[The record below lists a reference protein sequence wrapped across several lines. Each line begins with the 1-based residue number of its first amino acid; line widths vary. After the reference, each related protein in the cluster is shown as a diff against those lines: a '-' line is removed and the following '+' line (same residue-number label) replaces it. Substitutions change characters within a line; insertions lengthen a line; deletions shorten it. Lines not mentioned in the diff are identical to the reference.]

1 MAIDPNIIKKIHDL
15 MRLSSSANE
24 NEAAAAFAKAQ
35 ELLTKHR
42 ISMVEIEDAV
52 SKENA
57 PSITG
62 TVIDQGKRI
71 ITWKTNLLHVICK
84 LNGCFDYTWHTHE
97 KAGVNINGFENDV
110 EIVKYMYDSIVQQ
123 IEFLATRAR
132 ELKLGDGKTFYNNY
146 KLGIVS
152 AVNRRLTEANE
163 EAKKPYAGTTAL
175 AVIENR
181 LSVVEKEIRNKVRL
195 KSAPVVYTRRDI
207 NGFLLGQSDGSKV
220 NIAPGL
226 GTNSI
231 KQLKV

>member
-42 ISMVEIEDAV
+42 ITMASVEDAV

-62 TVIDQGKRI
+62 TVIEQGKRV

-84 LNGCFDYTWHTHE
+84 LNGCFDYIWHGTD
-97 KAGVNINGFENDV
+97 KVGVNINGFENDV
-110 EIVKYMYDSIVQQ
+110 EIVKYMYESISQQ
-123 IEFLATRAR
+123 IEFLAAKAR

-152 AVNRRLTEANE
+152 AVNRRLTEANA
-163 EAKKPYAGTTAL
+163 EAKKPYVGTTAL

-195 KSAPVVYTRRDI
+195 KNIPVVYSRQDI
-207 NGFLLGQSDGSKV
+207 DGFRLGQSDGSKV

-226 GTNSI
+226 GANST